1 MKRYLWIGGLV
12 LAINA
17 YGGDNPFDLAKNMQK
32 IEAED
37 TMLLDT
43 LEDEAKAHKKDDIKS
58 DDFVVSKPKVKKT
71 EPKEEEIDV
80 DTPTVEESNMPVE
93 TKPQAKEEVKT
104 AVETKKEDTKPVIEK
119 KLEDIANKQEVQK
132 PVVEAKKVEPK
143 KVETVKID
151 NEPVAQQP
159 KKVEIKAEAK
169 AEVKSKQEP
178 KTVTTKSSAEVQT
191 KVDEKTKH
199 VVKTETKKAT
209 KAEPKTTKS
218 IDNKQ
223 TQEVVS
229 VVDINLTKEKEEMAK
244 KVQQELEEAI
254 KDVDRED

>member
-37 TMLLDT
+37 TMLLDI
-43 LEDEAKAHKKDDIKS
+43 LEDESKAHKKNDIKS
-58 DDFVVSKPKVKKT
+58 DDFVVSKPKVKKP

-80 DTPTVEESNMPVE
+80 DTPTVEEKSMPVE

-104 AVETKKEDTKPVIEK
+104 AVEPKKEDTKPVIEK

-132 PVVEAKKVEPK
+132 PVAEAK

-159 KKVEIKAEAK
+159 KKVEIKAEEK
-169 AEVKSKQEP
+169 AEVKPKQEP
-178 KTVTTKSSAEVQT
+178 KIVTTKPSAEVQT
-191 KVDEKTKH
+191 KVDEKTKP
-199 VVKTETKKAT
+199 VAKTETKKA
-209 KAEPKTTKS
+209 TKS